1 RLPRAGRACHDDE
14 QRCLRISQ
22 ARDQVGP
29 EHRDELVAAP
39 APLALVGR
47 RQIEP
52 GRGYG
57 GRQSGEVGAETSG
70 ASDRGWHR
78 LNCGRP
84 RRLPIPGGPRP
95 TAADPGGLA
104 GSCRTRRRGRSPPT
118 PRSAPSTLPRP
129 PPLLGGEPPSPV
141 SCREEVHFRAPV
153 RGLHLEEVEYLEPG
167 VSRQPEPPRNREV
180 ELDPA

>member
-1 RLPRAGRACHDDE
+1 
-14 QRCLRISQ
+14 
-22 ARDQVGP
+22 
-29 EHRDELVAAP
+29 
-39 APLALVGR
+39 
-47 RQIEP
+47 
-52 GRGYG
+52 
-57 GRQSGEVGAETSG
+57 
-70 ASDRGWHR
+70 SDRGWHR

-153 RGLHLEEVEYLEPG
+153 RGLHLEDVEYLEPG
-167 VSRQPEPPRNREV
+167 VSQQPEPPRNREV
-180 ELDPA
+180 ELDPALIVPPVETVDREVVSFEALGDGPGRRAADDRQRRVGEEHELPPGFEQPVGFGDPGVGVTPDG